1 MPSFIM
7 QIFEAAK
14 TRNSFITSK
23 LIWQHQ
29 KLHPIL
35 AAEKKKKKKKK
46 KIRKKKIKKKKK
58 KKQKKKKKKETKK
71 NKMSPQCAPADVQHQ
86 K

>member
-1 MPSFIM
+1 M

-35 AAEKKKKKKKK
+35 AAEKKEE
-46 KIRKKKIKKKKK
+46 
-58 KKQKKKKKKETKK
+58 KKKKKEEEEEER
-71 NKMSPQCAPADVQHQ
+71 NKE